1 MPDWLTRLVEHI
13 AESQRDRLEASQQT
27 LIFLARQGRKQAV
40 CNRNSVHALPG
51 NSINEDAGKVTAR
64 KWCCMCACTQS
75 IFIARMYASAL
86 SVAGKATSILQTR
99 ALVGAAIS
107 DSAQLKGK

>member
-1 MPDWLTRLVEHI
+1 
-13 AESQRDRLEASQQT
+13 
-27 LIFLARQGRKQAV
+27 
-40 CNRNSVHALPG
+40 
-51 NSINEDAGKVTAR
+51 
-64 KWCCMCACTQS
+64 MCGCTQS
-75 IFIARMYASAL
+75 IFIARLYASAL